1 VQPSDQRQP
10 AIAAMAEVGR
20 FDGGVPAALL
30 LIKPAHQEI
39 DPAVDLPVGVGV
51 GGSTGGAPAL
61 MDITLRHGLTLPEV
75 SSVAMPA
82 YQKPG
87 T

>member
-1 VQPSDQRQP
+1 MQPGDQRQP
-10 AIAAMAEVGR
+10 TIAAMAEVGR

-30 LIKPAHQEI
+30 LIESAHQEVHL
-39 DPAVDLPVGVGV
+39 AMDLLIGMRLGA
-51 GGSTGGAPAL
+51 GTGGALAVVG
-61 MDITLRHGLTLPEV
+61 ITLEHGLTFPEV
-75 SSVAMPA
+75 SSMAMPA

>member
-1 VQPSDQRQP
+1 MQSGDQRQP
-10 AIAAMAEVGR
+10 AIATMPDVDR
-20 FDGGVPAALL
+20 FDGGIPAALL
-30 LIKPAHQEI
+30 LIESAHQEI
-39 DPAVDLPVGVGV
+39 DPVMDLSVGMRIGA
-51 GGSTGGAPAL
+51 GTGGALAL

-75 SSVAMPA
+75 SSVAVPS